1 MKILIVIFIIFLFTE
16 ISTAQNIPSC
26 DSLVIE
32 CCSFDVTQNT
42 VTLIASNYSS
52 YLFDYP
58 GFILYNSEMD
68 TVAIET
74 VNYFGISTQQPHALD
89 IIYPFSLPFNGILEL
104 YVLFYDSLTCTFEV
118 TIPDTITTGAKNIEF
133 KELRI
138 FPNPVEDLLNIEFS
152 NLETFK
158 ELNLRIVNS
167 LGQEKINYRLIPSGI
182 QIPAGLIG
190 ESGLYFIQISDS
202 YGNIIETRKL
212 LLR

>member
-1 MKILIVIFIIFLFTE
+1 MKILIVFLIILLSE
-16 ISTAQNIPSC
+16 ISRSQNIPTC

-42 VTLIASNYSS
+42 VKLIASNYSS

-58 GFILYNSEMD
+58 GFILYNTDMD
-68 TVAIET
+68 TVAFET
-74 VNYFGISTQQPHALD
+74 VNYYGISTEQPHWLN
-89 IIYPFSLPFNGILEL
+89 IIHPFSLPFDGILEL

-167 LGQEKINYRLIPSGI
+167 LGQEKINYRLIPPGI